1 MSQKT
6 SPKSNI
12 VVNGVTFT
20 VATKVRKYSDG
31 TYETTILAYES
42 PSSST
47 EILIAEKIGNKIVFN
62 DYDYDSSS
70 IGEANGNILKSQAG
84 SAALL
89 NTSKEQVESVKSN
102 FATTSEEISAYDSMN
117 GSPNQ
122 ATDTTNQES
131 TSDTGSSVPSPAG
144 LPAGSPDE
152 SQTTTTSFASP
163 LGETKVEASDYVLR
177 YPFNQSDST
186 YDYIKIQPFKYVPS
200 LSQSS
205 LRDASGNDGITPVT
219 KRPKEFTGPMIFL
232 PMTPTISETNAVGW
246 GKDEL
251 NPIQQRFG
259 AAALRGIDQAVAG
272 LEDGK
277 ILESLSGI
285 VGTSMGAAN
294 DLIQSQGVGAFIRSY
309 FAGQAVRANLLGRT
323 GIVINPNLELLF
335 QGPKLRSFRYTF
347 TFTPRDPKE
356 ASVIREIIKTFKK
369 TMAVKRL
376 EGQIFLGTPDIYDI
390 KYVFNGGTDHPFL
403 NKIKP
408 CALTGFSVNYAPD
421 GSFMTYQNGSM
432 TSYGIDMQ
440 FDELEPIYNDDI
452 NSNVNT
458 STMGF

>member
-12 VVNGVTFT
+12 VVNGVKFT
-20 VATKVRKYSDG
+20 VATTVRKYSDG
-31 TYETTILAYES
+31 TYKTTVLAYES
-42 PSSST
+42 PSSSKG
-47 EILIAEKIGNKIVFN
+47 IIIGEKKGNTIEFTG
-62 DYDYDSSS
+62 YDYDLST
-70 IGEANGNILKSQAG
+70 IGQANGNILESQAG

-102 FATTSEEISAYDSMN
+102 FATTSEEVTAYNEMN
-117 GSPNQ
+117 GSPHQ
-122 ATDTTNQES
+122 ATDTTDQES
-131 TSDTGSSVPSPAG
+131 TSDTGSTVPSPAG
-144 LPAGSPDE
+144 LPAA
-152 SQTTTTSFASP
+152 TTSFASP

-205 LRDASGNDGITPVT
+205 IRDDSSGITPVT

-259 AAALRGIDQAVAG
+259 AAAINSFNEIEKGNF
-272 LEDGK
+272 
-277 ILESLSGI
+277 SGALGGQI
-285 VGTSMGAAN
+285 EAAR
-294 DLIQSQGVGAFIRSY
+294 DLLQDKQTGSFIKSY

-323 GIVINPNLELLF
+323 GIVVNPNLELLF

-369 TMAVKRL
+369 TMAVKRT
-376 EGQIFLGTPDIYDI
+376 EGSNFILPPDLYEIRYI
-390 KYVFNGGTDHPFL
+390 FNGGTDHPFL

-408 CALTGFSVNYAPD
+408 CALTGFNVNYAPD

-440 FDELEPIYNDDI
+440 FDEIEPIYNDDI
-452 NSNVNT
+452 NENVNT